1 MRQFWIVGESGSP
14 EGPFIEQEL
23 LQGLVQGRWN
33 STTLTCEV
41 GKEEWIPLAGLQN
54 VDFSGAQAATKLLK
68 GGAASMR
75 SAAVRVSKL
84 DKDEIDAWLL
94 LPAKLS
100 EQAIRLL
107 KKLLTESVFEWIAIA
122 FGWMGLVAVP
132 ISMLALVLYLVVA
145 ALRTDRL
152 SMLGWVIPA
161 FLAAC
166 FLQFVSARFS
176 READV
181 AVRQTPT
188 DYSRGSVFDM
198 LGLLLVALGL
208 WLTFRGFASAI
219 DQPRAANAH
228 LLLSVFGLLNIAMGG
243 FFLHPESLGM
253 RKQQN
258 STIGQDGV
266 AIIAAIAKAA
276 LKAVR
281 MTFGVAVSAGAVITW
296 YGALAYTLNSE
307 SLTGV
312 AWMFGGVALV
322 VYGSVLP
329 LLTYLLAMVVFVLVE
344 VVDYF
349 VGEDSVATRTDAEA
363 TGNKAVDVVSEKA
376 EELEP
381 T

>member
-23 LQGLVQGRWN
+23 IQGLVQGRWN

-132 ISMLALVLYLVVA
+132 ISMLALALYLVVA

-266 AIIAAIAKAA
+266 A
-276 LKAVR
+276 V
-281 MTFGVAVSAGAVITW
+281 AVITW

-329 LLTYLLAMVVFVLVE
+329 LLTYILSMVIFVLVE

-363 TGNKAVDVVSEKA
+363 TGNKAVNVVSEKA